1 MLKLVGKGDFVMEF
15 PLKMLKEMISHR
27 KEAAGQ
33 ENLSKD
39 DEELVNMKFEGVR
52 STMVLHVHGGPV
64 LSRKEREGFEKHSS
78 VRFWMDDHAESISLS
93 RICGQRFFH
102 VYTRV

>member
-64 LSRKEREGFEKHSS
+64 LSRKEREGFEKHVSDF
-78 VRFWMDDHAESISLS
+78 VWDYKKR
-93 RICGQRFFH
+93 
-102 VYTRV
+102 